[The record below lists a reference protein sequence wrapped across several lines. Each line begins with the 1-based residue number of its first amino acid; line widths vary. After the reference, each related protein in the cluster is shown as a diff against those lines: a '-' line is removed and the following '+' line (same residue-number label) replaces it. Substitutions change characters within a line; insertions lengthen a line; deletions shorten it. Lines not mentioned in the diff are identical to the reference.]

1 MNSTVKT
8 SANAARNHAH
18 ASQPTL
24 TQACTIGACRKP
36 AARDCAISATPRNVP
51 NTKTEMNVVSLVA
64 KLSASS
70 APISAGWWRR
80 GRSRKRKVTTSSAS
94 VMQAK

>member
-8 SANAARNHAH
+8 STNAASPHAH
-18 ASQPTL
+18 GSQPTDA
-24 TQACTIGACRKP
+24 TVRTSGASRSP
-36 AARDCAISATPRNVP
+36 WRRAWNASAATKNVP
-51 NTKTEMNVVSLVA
+51 ATKTVMNVDSFVA

-80 GRSRKRKVTTSSAS
+80 GVSRKRNVTASSAS
-94 VMQAK
+94 VMHAM